1 MAIFLCGFM
10 GCGKTTVGKKMA
22 SLLGKKYCDMDEL
35 IVQKAGMSIPEI
47 FEKLG
52 EPEFRRMESE
62 LIVELGQ
69 FSGIVSCGGGAMLSD
84 INGENAKKS
93 GVVVFLDVPFETCYN
108 RIKND
113 PNRPIATSR
122 TKEQLKDL
130 YDERYPKYK
139 KNSGVCAECVDGPSN
154 TVSIIINQLREC
166 GALK

>member
-113 PNRPIATSR
+113 PNRPIAA
-122 TKEQLKDL
+122 Q
-130 YDERYPKYK
+130 
-139 KNSGVCAECVDGPSN
+139 KNSLKTFMMKGILNIKKIRAS
-154 TVSIIINQLREC
+154 
-166 GALK
+166 ALNAWTARLIRLQ